1 MKKLRTALSVI
12 LSVMLLFSAIPVTAF
27 ADLTV
32 AGADEFGD
40 FPTGWSNA
48 AMKSAVDNGLI
59 YGYEDNTIRPKEL
72 LTRAQIA
79 AIINRAFGAEVKA
92 PIEGVYG
99 DVSTD
104 DWFYDDIAKAV
115 QMRTFNGCGGEECL
129 MRPNDPITREDAV
142 VVISRALVIGSNDVT
157 YLDKFSDK
165 AEVSDY
171 ATGSICAFLGRGYLN
186 GYDDNTLKPKGY
198 ITREE
203 FSQIMYNIFAA
214 YERRD
219 GAITLGDCEGEV
231 ILSGDNVHLSETN
244 VHGDLIIGDGV
255 GNTNVILENVI
266 VDGRI
271 VFRGGEGLV
280 TLRNVNKNGL
290 IVVNDVNGT
299 VNFNH
304 YSTES
309 IFRNAVYNTPASFL
323 DRTVAGGSASG
334 TGLGA
339 HDTLITGNNDAK
351 TGVEKEDTDLPPVY
365 QGTGGGI
372 IYYTVTIDPDNG
384 SSATKYTVKRNS
396 SLKASGFELPEDPEK
411 TGYRFDGWYYE
422 KSGVETEFDEN
433 TIIKSSTNVYAKW
446 IKQVNIKFLDD
457 KNGDELI
464 TAVIDIDT
472 KLSSSQFPE
481 DPEKTG
487 YTFDKW
493 VYVSGTDEIEF
504 TSSVVVSDDIT
515 VYPAWTI
522 NKYTVTYM
530 NEGAEYHKEEVE
542 YGSSVTALPK
552 DPEKEHALFLGWYYV
567 DSGAETQFTVDTKI
581 YGDLVVNAKWQGVTY
596 TVTYNVDGVLYDEK
610 TGIEAGKTVGTLPT
624 EPSKAGMIFIGWFYT
639 EGASEVEFTAD
650 TPVYG
655 DITVEAKFEDITNT
669 YTVKFYE
676 YGDTDELRYTVSDVV
691 SGSTVS
697 ADEISAATEA
707 LDEKLIYGYE
717 ASADIISDTYPG
729 NVKHEIYGEWYY
741 LKENEYKVFDDTVEV
756 TSDID
761 VFYFFK
767 NINLNV
773 SLDSLFGEIGKV
785 MLSVPYD
792 DTAITPVTVLDL
804 LWDSTNKEAIKTA
817 ANLSLEKIKGR
828 TIKINDLE
836 YMPIDA
842 DGQLMN
848 ASYAYRLI
856 KLLGE
861 ETIRD
866 YTDDA
871 IEDMLKNDAES
882 FEKAI
887 IYVLDNLGDP
897 EHKEMLITCDNYIM
911 SNSSLLDMFRDK
923 IESDVRKQVEEQVRQ
938 QIKTQVE
945 IDYPEFTEAEKEAKV
960 NEIFADAATQSKI
973 NSDIIAETEEIL
985 SDSAK
990 RMDAILEG
998 IKDESL
1004 KKELADKIFEKAYGD
1019 ISSGIESEFANQVLN
1034 SASLFYS
1041 DEIEEFIDSLKNKDS
1056 YLINYDSI
1064 TGTDRRFIVKAI
1076 SNKLEDTTYE
1086 EIKAKLPSVITK
1098 VIDENSLRDIFETTL
1113 NNYKAEVNAVKEA
1126 VFDPSYNGEEYY
1138 IGSSV
1143 DVVVNP
1149 ITQILIP
1156 YYDKAMAKLDPAIKG
1171 YKYYEEN
1178 PYIKEIEAL
1187 MHYDQ
1192 LVTSNSKT
1200 APYAGYEIKS
1210 VDDYYALLYKTAV
1223 LLYDAG
1229 GWMIDNVPE
1238 EELDDTIELVAERIG
1253 GYYDRLAEKFSI
1265 LSSGKFEEAKNTFEN
1280 LVRKLVSRN
1289 NSDLWNT
1296 TTDTLINEKLDS
1308 IYSKACEIV
1317 SNRIG
1322 FDISNNINISI
1333 ASDCCSFTLTQG
1345 GKTVTKTIEDIA
1357 FDLENSGLDVTING
1371 SVITINGVSVDLAAY
1386 AEKIAN
1392 KIGYNFDVS
1401 FIVDTEALS
1410 KGNNR
1415 IKAYKLNINSD
1426 YISVLVYLG

>member
-203 FSQIMYNIFAA
+203 FAQIMYNIFAA

-280 TLRNVNKNGL
+280 TMRNVNKNGL

-384 SSATKYTVKRNS
+384 SSTTKYTVRRNS
-396 SLKASGFELPEDPEK
+396 SLKSSGYELPEDPEK

-530 NEGAEYHKEEVE
+530 NEGVEYHKEEVE

-567 DSGAETQFTVDTKI
+567 DSGAGTQFTADTKI

-624 EPSKAGMIFIGWFYT
+624 EPSKAGMTFIGWFYT

-655 DITVEAKFEDITNT
+655 NITVEAKFDDITNT

-676 YGDTDELRYTVSDVV
+676 YDDTLRYTVSNVV

-707 LDEKLIYGYE
+707 LDEKLICGYE

-756 TSDID
+756 TSNID

-767 NINLNV
+767 KINLNV
-773 SLDSLFGEIGKV
+773 SLESLFGEIGKV

-792 DTAITPVTVLDL
+792 DTAITPVTALDL
-804 LWDSTNKEAIKTA
+804 LWNSTNRSAILTA
-817 ANLSLEKIKGR
+817 ANLSLEKIKGK
-828 TIKINDLE
+828 TFNINDFE
-836 YMPIDA
+836 YMPLDA
-842 DGQLMN
+842 DGQIMN

-882 FEKAI
+882 FKNAI
-887 IYVLDNLGDP
+887 VYVIDKLPEGSNEDLLITFDKFIMADSSLSNIFDDETKNDP
-897 EHKEMLITCDNYIM
+897 EKRKNVIIEKIKSDDN
-911 SNSSLLDMFRDK
+911 SF
-923 IESDVRKQVEEQVRQ
+923 KQ
-938 QIKTQVE
+938 
-945 IDYPEFTEAEKEAKV
+945 
-960 NEIFADAATQSKI
+960 
-973 NSDIIAETEEIL
+973 
-985 SDSAK
+985 
-990 RMDAILEG
+990 
-998 IKDESL
+998 
-1004 KKELADKIFEKAYGD
+1004 ELADKIFEKAYKE
-1019 ISSGIESEFANQVLN
+1019 ISTDIESEFTKQILDSSSV
-1034 SASLFYS
+1034 FYD

-1178 PYIKEIEAL
+1178 PYIKEIEDL

-1200 APYAGYEIKS
+1200 SPYSGYEIKS
-1210 VDDYYALLYKTAV
+1210 VDDYYTLLYKTAV

-1317 SNRIG
+1317 SNRTG
-1322 FDISNNINISI
+1322 FDISNNISISI
-1333 ASDCCSFTLTQG
+1333 AADCCSFTMTQG

-1401 FIVDTEALS
+1401 FIIDTEALS